1 MLLNE
6 KAKRKILITS
16 IIKSA
21 ILWIVVIV
29 MIYPLLWM
37 LLSSMRPEI
46 EIFNS
51 ASRTG
56 TYTFENYRKGW
67 TGPTG
72 VSFGRYYI
80 NSMIMV
86 TFMIVGNLVACSLTA
101 YALSRLKFT
110 GSKVFFAIMLG
121 TMMLPHHVVLIPR
134 YIIFSRLGWVNT
146 FLPMIS
152 PKWLATD
159 GFFIFL
165 MIQFMRTI
173 PKDFDESASID
184 GCSTYI
190 IFSRIV
196 LPLCKPALITTI
208 IFSFIWG
215 WNDFLTQLLY
225 LSRPDM
231 MTVTLGLRLFVD
243 STAQSNWGALF
254 AMSVLSLVPV
264 FTIFITCQQYLVEG
278 VMASGVK
285 G

>member
-6 KAKRKILITS
+6 KAKQKILVIS

-21 ILWIVVIV
+21 VLWAVVVV
-29 MIYPLLWM
+29 MIYPLFWM
-37 LLSSMRPEI
+37 TISSLRPEV

-51 ASRTG
+51 ALRSG

-67 TGPTG
+67 AGPTG
-72 VSFGRYYI
+72 VSFSRYYL
-80 NSMIMV
+80 NSIIMV
-86 TFMIVGNLVACSLTA
+86 TFMILGNLVSCSLTG

-146 FLPMIS
+146 FLPMIT
-152 PKWLATD
+152 PKLLATD

-173 PKDFDESASID
+173 PRDFDESASID
-184 GCSTYI
+184 GCSSYI

-254 AMSVLSLVPV
+254 AMSVVSLVPV
-264 FTIFITCQQYLVEG
+264 FLIFITCQQYLVEG
-278 VMASGVK
+278 VMASGIK

>member
-6 KAKRKILITS
+6 KARQKILIFS
-16 IIKSA
+16 ITKSI
-21 ILWIVVIV
+21 ILWIIVIV
-29 MIYPLLWM
+29 MIYPLIWM
-37 LLSSMRPEI
+37 ILSSLRPEV

-51 ASRTG
+51 AVRSG
-56 TYTFENYRKGW
+56 KYTFENYRKGW
-67 TGPTG
+67 AGPTG
-72 VSFGRYYI
+72 VSFSRYYL
-80 NSMIMV
+80 NSIVMV
-86 TFMIVGNLVACSLTA
+86 AFMILGNLVSCSLTG

-110 GSKVFFAIMLG
+110 GSKLFFAIMLG
-121 TMMLPHHVVLIPR
+121 TMMLPQHVVLIPR
-134 YIIFSRLGWVNT
+134 YIIFTKLGWINT
-146 FLPMIS
+146 FLPMVV

-173 PKDFDESASID
+173 PRDFDESASID
-184 GCSTYI
+184 GCSSYKV
-190 IFSRIV
+190 FSHIV
-196 LPLCKPALITTI
+196 LPLCKPAIITTV

-264 FTIFITCQQYLVEG
+264 FTIFITCQRYLVEG

>member
-6 KAKRKILITS
+6 KAKRKTLIIS
-16 IIKSA
+16 IIKST
-21 ILWIVVIV
+21 ILWTAVIV
-29 MIYPLLWM
+29 MVYPLLWM
-37 LLSSMRPEI
+37 IISSLRPEV

-51 ASRTG
+51 ATRSG
-56 TYTFENYRKGW
+56 TYTFANYRKGW
-67 TGPTG
+67 AGPTG
-72 VSFGRYYI
+72 VSFSRYYL
-80 NSMIMV
+80 NSIIMV
-86 TFMIVGNLVACSLTA
+86 TFMILGNLVSCSLTG

-110 GSKVFFAIMLG
+110 GSKVFFVIMLG
-121 TMMLPHHVVLIPR
+121 TMMLPYHVVLIPR
-134 YIIFSRLGWVNT
+134 YIIFSKLGWVNT
-146 FLPMIS
+146 FLPMIT

-173 PKDFDESASID
+173 PRDFDESASID
-184 GCSTYI
+184 GCSTYVIFGRI
-190 IFSRIV
+190 I

-225 LSRPDM
+225 LARPDT

-264 FTIFITCQQYLVEG
+264 FAIFITCQQYLVEG